1 MLYNLSV
8 EQGVTGGRSAL
19 CEGEAIFLR
28 CVCVCVGGGGG
39 RKGGASA
46 RVGGRHH

>member
-8 EQGVTGGRSAL
+8 EQGVRGGRGAL
-19 CEGEAIFLR
+19 CEGEAIFLGW
-28 CVCVCVGGGGG
+28 VGGG
-39 RKGGASA
+39 A